1 MIGTP
6 LRRRPVQQRSAQRVE
21 RMLDAAAA
29 LLDEVGLD
37 ALTTSAIAA
46 TAEVSV
52 GSLYQFFPDKD
63 AVVQALARRSFERFG
78 RVLETVRARDWR
90 EVVDQVVD
98 GYVAFAASEPG
109 FRVLSFGGPA
119 DSRALSPSAD
129 NSDVVAEALGRL
141 VGAGPQD
148 RMVLRLAVEIGDAV
162 LALAFR
168 QDPAGD
174 AELVAEA
181 KTAVT
186 AYLEA
191 RLSIAQPRSAKA
203 SFQTGS

>member
-29 LLDEVGLD
+29 LLDVAGLD
-37 ALTTSAIAA
+37 ALTTSGIAA
-46 TAEVSV
+46 AAQVSV
-52 GSLYQFFPDKD
+52 GSIYQFFPGTD

-78 RVLETVRARDWR
+78 AVLDQVSGQDWR

-98 GYVAFAASEPG
+98 GYVTFAASEPG
-109 FRVLSFGGPA
+109 FRVVSFGGPA

-148 RMVLRLAVEIGDAV
+148 RLALRLAVEIGDAV

-168 QDPAGD
+168 RDPAGD
-174 AELVAEA
+174 PEIVAEA
-181 KTAVT
+181 KAAVK
-186 AYLEA
+186 AYLEL
-191 RLSIAQPRSAKA
+191 RLTTGQPRSAKA